1 MIKCSPACRVGIAV
15 VEDEKELVKV
25 YQKAF
30 SRKKIEVCFV
40 AYDGLEA
47 IKKYLE
53 CTPRPH
59 AILMDYRLPIMNGLE
74 ATTEIKKIDPEA
86 KVVFLSADNSV
97 RDEAMKAG
105 AFAFLK
111 KPASLKDIID
121 TIQMAIGRMPAV

>member
-30 SRKKIEVCFV
+30 SRKKIEVCFI

-47 IKKYLE
+47 IKKYVE

-86 KVVFLSADNSV
+86 KVVFLSADISV

>member
-1 MIKCSPACRVGIAV
+1 MIECSPACRVGIAI

-30 SRKKIEVCFV
+30 SRKNIEICFI
-40 AYDGLEA
+40 AYDGIEA
-47 IKKYLE
+47 IKKYIE

-74 ATTEIKKIDPEA
+74 ATMEIKKIDSEA
-86 KVVFLSADNSV
+86 KIVFLSADISV
-97 RDEAMKAG
+97 RDEVMKAG

-111 KPASLKDIID
+111 KPASLKTILD
-121 TIQMAIGRMPAV
+121 TVQQAIGRVPAV